1 MKKTEENK
9 FVLYEFGKRVAYL
22 RNLEGITQEELGFRS
37 ELEKSYIG
45 DIEKGKRNPTFIN
58 ILKISKGLNV
68 SLEELFKGIGKIKNR
83 RL

>member
-1 MKKTEENK
+1 MKKTEENE

-83 RL
+83 R